1 MNISAIK
8 NTILFEDEN
17 YFIINKPSYISTLQD
32 NSANEPESLYENLL
46 NYNPALKVCHRL
58 DKETSG
64 VMVFAKNDASFK
76 HLSAQFE
83 HHKIEKIYHA
93 IASGNRDFIDF
104 LADFPI
110 SITSRNHA
118 KIDILNG
125 KESVTILNSLKKFR
139 KCQWIECKPK
149 TGRMHQ
155 IRVHLSY
162 LNSSILGDVEY
173 GGKHLTLSDLKRDF
187 KHKKEEEPKPLIKR
201 TALHALSICFE
212 SIDGKSLSFSAP
224 YPKDF
229 STCLKILEK
238 WG

>member
-155 IRVHLSY
+155 IRVHLASIGHPIAGDKLY
-162 LNSSILGDVEY
+162 QTKKFRKLDATNLSRHFLHASGIEFPHPSS
-173 GGKHLTLSDLKRDF
+173 GKHIKFSSPLP
-187 KHKKEEEPKPLIKR
+187 KE
-201 TALHALSICFE
+201 
-212 SIDGKSLSFSAP
+212 
-224 YPKDF
+224 
-229 STCLKILEK
+229 LEK
-238 WG
+238 VIRNILPCS